1 MTPTRVTNRHR
12 DRDCH
17 DAACP
22 TVWDTDDPATVAVQ
36 GTLPAAALA
45 GLGEV
50 PGHEGVVLVPRSL
63 LESWRPSN
71 DAR

>member
-12 DRDCH
+12 DPGCH
-17 DAACP
+17 DSACP

-36 GTLPAAALA
+36 GAKLTAPLE

-50 PGHEGVVLVPRSL
+50 PGHEGVVLIPRAL
-63 LESWRPSN
+63 LESWRN